1 MGWLV
6 WVGLWVELIFAQDEG
21 RNITLVQQFC
31 WALQYNLLRTLLYSY
46 SCGSQVKAQP
56 SSGHIFHART
66 CVRRGHPSEAMEI
79 VSYWTKSGHMFRKLG
94 VGDIPLHHQV
104 MSGDIDDI
112 QEHRYRISRRTWF
125 QLSVK
130 MYHRYYVRGFV
141 WARMAL
147 RARNPSPWGLATLT
161 PQSTCHGPRPR
172 PKLARGVRAGSLRA
186 TEPRAREK
194 SRGRKRKNA

>member
-1 MGWLV
+1 
-6 WVGLWVELIFAQDEG
+6 
-21 RNITLVQQFC
+21 
-31 WALQYNLLRTLLYSY
+31 
-46 SCGSQVKAQP
+46 
-56 SSGHIFHART
+56 
-66 CVRRGHPSEAMEI
+66 
-79 VSYWTKSGHMFRKLG
+79 MFRKLG

-194 SRGRKRKNA
+194 SRGRKRKNGLSAKKHTFIHSNTRFPFGMRVT